1 MFHRAVMNNFLTYQ
15 ASRLSTGSNGL
26 TPENRS
32 NAISRIRSKREAKE
46 LAYDNAYDMYRQSGF
61 SGTFLEYLMEHWDE
75 IFKMIQQLISL
86 FGL

>member
-1 MFHRAVMNNFLTYQ
+1 MFHRAVMQNFFQYQ
-15 ASRLSTGSNGL
+15 ASRTNTGSNGL
-26 TPENRS
+26 TPEDRTS
-32 NAISRIRSKREAKE
+32 TIRRLQRRREAKE